1 MSRLFRWWGLLFGW
15 LVVGFVG
22 GVVVVQVLPSA

>member
-1 MSRLFRWWGLLFGW
+1 MFVGLFGGYGLLDYW

-22 GVVVVQVLPSA
+22 GGIVWCVL